1 MLCEQL
7 ILGGRG
13 NGWVLDSPAFRLQP
27 SSTLTAS
34 CCKQRVACAVN
45 EITMLICGVNGSGP
59 GVYENQ

>member
-27 SSTLTAS
+27 SSALTAP
-34 CCKQRVACAVN
+34 CCNQRVACAVKDTDFRKPRVRN
-45 EITMLICGVNGSGP
+45 RSPRMLTS
-59 GVYENQ
+59 

>member
-27 SSTLTAS
+27 SSALTAP
-34 CCKQRVACAVN
+34 CCKQRVVVLSTTLIFVN
-45 EITMLICGVNGSGP
+45 PGSGTVHP
-59 GVYENQ
+59 AC